1 MDASYVTF
9 VSSPLGQM
17 WVIATDVG
25 VCGLGFGESLSAWMS
40 RHLAR
45 HQIEVPESGLTP
57 VLQTAATQLE
67 AYFNRTLREFDV
79 PLDLRGTPFQ
89 RAVWDELLDIP
100 YGDTLTYGE
109 VAMEVARPRAFQA
122 VGRAV
127 GANPVAIIVPCHR
140 VVGQDGALT
149 GYAFGVD
156 RKAALLELE
165 HDGLQLRAL

>member
-1 MDASYVTF
+1 MDASYLTV
-9 VSSPLGQM
+9 VSSPLGQI
-17 WVIATDVG
+17 WVCATESG
-25 VCGLGFGESLSAWMS
+25 LCGLGFGSRVSDVML

-45 HQIEVPESGLTP
+45 HQIASPELVTTP
-57 VLQTAATQLE
+57 VLQAAVAQLE
-67 AYFNRTLREFDV
+67 TYFDRALRDFDV

-89 RAVWDELLDIP
+89 RAVWDELLEIP

-109 VAMEVARPRAFQA
+109 VAMEVNRPRAFQA

-140 VVGQDGALT
+140 VVGQGGSLT

-156 RKAALLELE
+156 RKAALLVLE